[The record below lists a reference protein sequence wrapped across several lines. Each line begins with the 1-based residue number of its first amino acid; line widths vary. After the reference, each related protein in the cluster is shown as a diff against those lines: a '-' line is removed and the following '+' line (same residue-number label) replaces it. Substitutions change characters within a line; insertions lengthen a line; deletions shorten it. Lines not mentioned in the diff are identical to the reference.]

1 MALGSSLVDEKT
13 RMIGRIRQ
21 PASRQKIIR
30 RRQEKDGAGSV
41 VSEISIRIAIDLS
54 MRVHLNRPV

>member
-1 MALGSSLVDEKT
+1 
-13 RMIGRIRQ
+13 MIGRIRQ